1 MGDNNVENN
10 NITVRLRGFHEG
22 LPLLQQRNRS
32 DAPESVLLQLTD
44 PVESIWR
51 TVTILIDRRNE
62 FYQSIV
68 PVLQETVPRLFRN
81 IRMETDP
88 PLILEHQMFMENVIG
103 FSYGKLGIH
112 HRAIFYH
119 EIILCLPVE
128 KFMQLAYNT
137 ISSCSNDFYLV
148 GRSNLYRLFHNIQQR
163 ALQCCAIVQ
172 NVLVIIVGVEEYFTE
187 LNCFRANQIQNASE
201 MITENGYPMLYRAE
215 ALLSRQEYDRA
226 CRAVF
231 EGIQVSYCQVSSMY
245 QFAEQVHA
253 FTSDIAFR
261 EFENRHAI
269 VRAVRQH
276 LLRGTENQFD
286 GNLLSPP

>member
-10 NITVRLRGFHEG
+10 NVTVRLRGFHEG

-44 PVESIWR
+44 PVESIW
-51 TVTILIDRRNE
+51 L
-62 FYQSIV
+62 
-68 PVLQETVPRLFRN
+68 LQETVPRLFRN

-231 EGIQVSYCQVSSMY
+231 EGIQSVSIYCVVQKISLM
-245 QFAEQVHA
+245 
-253 FTSDIAFR
+253 
-261 EFENRHAI
+261 AI
-269 VRAVRQH
+269 YYH
-276 LLRGTENQFD
+276 LHDL
-286 GNLLSPP
+286 